1 MVDLKGRI
9 RQSFAILVLMCSQ
22 HLLGCALS
30 GPDEPWHQPCR
41 DGDTKKIKEL
51 ITNGLSPNAQDVNG
65 DTPLTYALQN
75 ERWDTAD
82 YLMTAGADP
91 KKSGLDRAKKRTID

>member
-1 MVDLKGRI
+1 MNHFNCRI
-9 RQSFAILVLMCSQ
+9 RKSSVIMVLLCSQ

-41 DGDTKKIKEL
+41 DGNTKKIKEL
-51 ITNGLSPNAQDVNG
+51 INNGVSPNAQDVNG

-75 ERWDTAD
+75 
-82 YLMTAGADP
+82 
-91 KKSGLDRAKKRTID
+91 